1 MNDFTPLKAE
11 LKLSRKE
18 YITPHYIRI
27 YLKGEKVPLFTNSTI
42 GVNNKILIPPELIKF
57 IFLNLITKKDN
68 GIQCQKKFNLLF
80 VPIRIEELI

>member
-27 YLKGEKVPLFTNSTI
+27 YLK
-42 GVNNKILIPPELIKF
+42 
-57 IFLNLITKKDN
+57 
-68 GIQCQKKFNLLF
+68 
-80 VPIRIEELI
+80 

>member
-27 YLKGEKVPLFTNSTI
+27 YLKGEKVPLFTNTTV
-42 GVNNKILIPPELIKF
+42 GVNNKILIPPK
-57 IFLNLITKKDN
+57 
-68 GIQCQKKFNLLF
+68 GIGYPNESSRVRKG
-80 VPIRIEELI
+80 I